1 MNPEA
6 LDRQLCTRPGW
17 DAVGHSEE
25 QDQAVPELTKPSFH
39 QDMQALNR
47 GLQERRF
54 VTARYRR

>member
-47 GLQERRF
+47 GLQE
-54 VTARYRR
+54 